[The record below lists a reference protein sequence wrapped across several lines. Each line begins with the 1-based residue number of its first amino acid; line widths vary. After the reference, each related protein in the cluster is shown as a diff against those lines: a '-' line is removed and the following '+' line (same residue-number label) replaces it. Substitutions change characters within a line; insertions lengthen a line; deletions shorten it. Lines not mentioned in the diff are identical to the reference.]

1 MQLQESISEKQL
13 LEKVKAGDNACF
25 EYLYRKYK
33 GKLYNFIL
41 SISEKDFYLAEEIV
55 QNTFLRIWEIR
66 KTMNTDE
73 SFSSFLYTISKNM
86 FFNEVKKRAKE
97 VIYQNSLLQQ
107 EGYSTNLVEQEVE
120 YKLLEEEINKL
131 IDLLPPAR
139 RQIYKLS
146 RQNFHSNKE
155 IAELLHISE
164 NTVESNLYKATNFIK
179 KVLASHY
186 NRIELEA
193 MFNK

>member
-1 MQLQESISEKQL
+1 
-13 LEKVKAGDNACF
+13 
-25 EYLYRKYK
+25 
-33 GKLYNFIL
+33 
-41 SISEKDFYLAEEIV
+41 
-55 QNTFLRIWEIR
+55 
-66 KTMNTDE
+66 
-73 SFSSFLYTISKNM
+73 M